1 MMSIWRRTYPTARAA
16 IIREM
21 DFILMAMVWEVII
34 RLDLEDWVAD
44 VDLNDARNAREAVR

>member
-1 MMSIWRRTYPTARAA
+1 
-16 IIREM
+16 
-21 DFILMAMVWEVII
+21 MAMVWEVII

>member
-1 MMSIWRRTYPTARAA
+1 MMSIWRKSYPTARAA
-16 IIREM
+16 IISEM

-44 VDLNDARNAREAVR
+44 VDLNDARKAREVVH